1 MNDSTINK
9 VRSEVDAIRCSM
21 NHRFDD
27 IDRSLSS
34 LRSSKVTVPHLQ
46 QIFQH
51 LASIKMSTAKID
63 ADVHQLVDI
72 SRHVEPTPTTCHVAR
87 CPTYQLDTS
96 HWCIRSVWNEY
107 HGLGRYQSPHFPGG
121 IEALE
126 KQHQHQWRRHF
137 SPREVRY
144 LAKMIF
150 IVSYVQSHTQRP
162 HLTNPI
168 APSRYLATIDVLDSI
183 LSQEKVQSVANIVKC
198 LMTGKKLFS
207 MSKTLKP

>member
-1 MNDSTINK
+1 M
-9 VRSEVDAIRCSM
+9 
-21 NHRFDD
+21 
-27 IDRSLSS
+27 
-34 LRSSKVTVPHLQ
+34 PHLQ
-46 QIFQH
+46 RIFQH
-51 LASIKMSTAKID
+51 LASINKSTAKID

-72 SRHVEPTPTTCHVAR
+72 SRHVEPTSTRHVAR
-87 CPTYQLDTS
+87 RPTYQLDTS

-126 KQHQHQWRRHF
+126 KQRQHQWRRRF

-162 HLTNPI
+162 HPTIPI
-168 APSRYLATIDVLDSI
+168 APSRYLATIDVLGSI

-198 LMTGKKLFS
+198 LMTGKNCFLC
-207 MSKTLKP
+207 LKP